1 MFNRRLLISE
11 AGGAGGLS
19 VTINVKSGGFIP
31 SNISGAKVYVEGGTS
46 NIQTTGSDGNV
57 TWQGFTSADVGKK
70 FIVRVA
76 DVESEMYTNEFE
88 LKGIDNEKW
97 AVELTEYTARGAR
110 CYLLSEKNLTPV
122 NDATISI
129 HDTDGNVIAVPDM
142 VTVNGMA
149 EWSDLTLDRGEY
161 LFYYSSNPVPGEPP
175 ITAMSDPFVVLAS
188 SVKVVRYMFI
198 NPPLEGITVG
208 EKSSGVVLGYSSGYY
223 SGEPEQ
229 FGGIRPNQLQLTPS
243 IKAEIDA
250 VVLQQDQCTIV
261 IDAGTMNEHFMNAFL
276 TLKMAGLPNMLFA
289 YNFNEMHYYVYTCAS
304 PDITEQWLSYWGAN
318 VGNTLPFELTSSI
331 NVAGLT
337 VGVNGGYYG
346 YSDGSIQGTGGMYG
360 KIEPNPITISGK
372 TGQIKCLYM
381 TGRTMITMYIMWNGS
396 GFPTDLRVDLGS
408 YGDVIMPY
416 VDFFDEMAV
425 YEFSGDP
432 DVTEMLFNSFKTN
445 VDYTIPCTISNANI
459 DLPIEPPIE
468 I

>member
-57 TWQGFTSADVGKK
+57 TWQGFTSADVGKR
-70 FIVRVA
+70 FLVRVA
-76 DVESEMYTNEFE
+76 DIESELYTNEFE
-88 LKGIDNEKW
+88 LKGIENEIW

-122 NDATISI
+122 NGATISI

-161 LFYYSSNPVPGEPP
+161 LFYYSDPP
-175 ITAMSDPFVVLAS
+175 ITATSESFVVLAS
-188 SVKVVRYMFI
+188 SVKVVRYIFI

-208 EKSSGVVLGYSSGYY
+208 EKPSGGVLGYSSGYY

-229 FGGIRPNQLQLTPS
+229 FGGIRPNKLQLTPS
-243 IKAEIDA
+243 VQAEIDA

-261 IDAGTMNEHFMNAFL
+261 IDTVQMNENYVNAIL
-276 TLKMAGLPNMLFA
+276 TFKMAGLPDMLFA
-289 YNFNEMHYYVYTCAS
+289 YAFNEMQYYIYTCAS
-304 PDITEQWLSYWGAN
+304 QDITEQWLTYWGAN
-318 VGNTLPFELTSSI
+318 IGNTLPFELTSSLNI
-331 NVAGLT
+331 AGLT

-346 YSDGSIQGTGGMYG
+346 FSDGSISGTGGMYG
-360 KIEPNPITISGK
+360 KIEPNPITVSGK

-381 TGRTMITMYIMWNGS
+381 AGRNVVVMQIKWNGS
-396 GFPTDLRVDLGS
+396 GFPTNMRVEISHDN
-408 YGDVIMPY
+408 DIIIPY
-416 VDFFDEMAV
+416 VDFQDDIAI
-425 YEFSGDP
+425 YEYGDDP
-432 DVTEMLFNSFKTN
+432 DVIDLFYNELKLN
-445 VDYTIPCTISNANI
+445 VGYTIKCIISNPDI
-459 DLPIEPPIE
+459 ELPTEPPIE